1 MSKNPRNY
9 LLLCLIL
16 VFAFIYRVVLMLRE
30 TFPPGAD
37 IGLHN
42 SIINSITACQA
53 TRIFLYNDYHMG
65 GGSSVTFPGYHIFTA
80 YIILLTGMSD
90 YVAQAVVVSFFSSFI
105 VLVAFLLTR
114 KIWNV
119 SAAIIVAFL
128 VAVSRFDIEM
138 LMWGGYPNVITLM
151 LMPLAFYLFLE
162 KDRFSVVP
170 FLVVTSLISGAIF
183 LTHSL
188 SALLFIA
195 IVGVTVIFTAI
206 FAGRMGVR
214 RSGLIM
220 WIMPLVFG
228 AILIAPFLVQV
239 LPVYLSSDAAAFTGG
254 ITAIKETL
262 LATKLLP
269 LGIVVPLLI
278 FVFLYFLFSKY
289 YTGKYISLPT
299 MLLIF
304 WWLIPTILTQGYL
317 VGLYTDYTR
326 FLYFVI
332 LPVIMLIGL
341 GFYHS
346 ARFIGE
352 ALGWL
357 ASKAKE
363 LSQVRISKNKTLRRI
378 LPHLETKNFILIFLL
393 IFILYVFLSVPLFA
407 APVGGVGLQT
417 FYQVMNQPL
426 YDGIQWAKANT
437 PTNSVFVADAEYG
450 WWFSGFA
457 ERPTIAAVEPEY
469 LTNVREFQPAT
480 MASEVLDTDFLI
492 DNGLIQVRE
501 DGGYIGRHNPDIYA
515 KLPNSYYPYGFFN
528 FDNSE
533 ITLTFRDQN
542 GNVQIMDLSQVPVTN
557 QYMENSSESAS
568 IFVTRA
574 NQYFAFTEEVTVSR
588 GVSFAN
594 LTETLTSTS
603 PGITFDTLK
612 LLLYTTGMYIGG
624 ENANTIAFFATWSN
638 VAGQLIF
645 TQGQPMTDGSNFNSP
660 GTLGLTY
667 NLNAAS
673 SAQLS
678 LSASAYAYPPIPSSD
693 SSQQQQLS
701 YYQSIIS
708 SHANTY
714 LNTISNAPLDVFN
727 YLQALAQY
735 NVSYIVL
742 RDLGQMPRFVNDPN
756 FSLVF
761 INDDVAIFKVVQK

>member
-1 MSKNPRNY
+1 
-9 LLLCLIL
+9 
-16 VFAFIYRVVLMLRE
+16 
-30 TFPPGAD
+30 
-37 IGLHN
+37 
-42 SIINSITACQA
+42 
-53 TRIFLYNDYHMG
+53 MG
-65 GGSSVTFPGYHIFTA
+65 GGTSVTFPGYHIFTA

-90 YVAQAVVVSFFSSFI
+90 YVAQAIVVSFFSSFI
-105 VLVAFLLTR
+105 VLVAYLLTR
-114 KIWNV
+114 KIWNA

-128 VAVSRFDIEM
+128 VAVSRFDIET

-170 FLVVTSLISGAIF
+170 FLVVTTLISAAIF

-188 SALLFIA
+188 SAVLFIA
-195 IVGVTVIFTAI
+195 IVGGTVIFTAI

-220 WIMPLVFG
+220 WILPLVLG
-228 AILIAPFLVQV
+228 AIVIAPFLLQAI
-239 LPVYLSSDAAAFTGG
+239 PVYLSTDAAAFTGS

-289 YTGKYISLPT
+289 YTGKFISLPT
-299 MLLIF
+299 MLLVM
-304 WWLIPTILTQGYL
+304 WWLIPTVLTQGYL
-317 VGLYTDYTR
+317 IGLYTDYTR

-332 LPVIMLIGL
+332 LPVIILIGL

-357 ASKAKE
+357 VSKAKE
-363 LSQVRISKNKTLRRI
+363 LPQVRISKNKTLRRI
-378 LPHLETKNFILIFLL
+378 LPHLESKNFILVFLL

-457 ERPTIAAVEPEY
+457 ERPTIAAVDPEY
-469 LTNVREFQPAT
+469 LTNVREFLPAT

-542 GNVQIMDLSQVPVTN
+542 GNVQIVDLSQVPVTN
-557 QYMENSSESAS
+557 QYMENNSESAS

-594 LTETLTSTS
+594 LTETITGTS

-612 LLLYTTGMYIGG
+612 LILYTTGMYIGG
-624 ENANTIAFFATWSN
+624 ESANTLAFFATWSN

-660 GTLGLTY
+660 GVLGLTY
-667 NLNAAS
+667 NLNAES

-678 LSASAYAYPPIPSSD
+678 LFASAYPYPPIPSSD

-714 LNTISNAPLDVFN
+714 LNTVSNTPLDVFN

-735 NVSYIVL
+735 NVSFIVL

-761 INDDVAIFKVVQK
+761 INNDVAIFKVVQK